1 MSRLLLHEIVIVGD
15 SISAASFFLL
25 LCNNCYRHK
34 TESALNYYYNAFHE
48 TYIMGVS
55 L

>member
-1 MSRLLLHEIVIVGD
+1 MD
-15 SISAASFFLL
+15 SKGRTSTMRSYVLKNNGQKGLSFMYDIG
-25 LCNNCYRHK
+25 NI
-34 TESALNYYYNAFHE
+34 YNAFHE